1 MKFVAAMMAAL
12 ALSAPAFA
20 QDSAK
25 LAAVTRGLEARV
37 AAGDI
42 AGAVALAARDGKPF
56 YSAAVGQRDLA
67 TGAPMTADSLFRI
80 YSMTR
85 PMTSVAI
92 LMLADEG
99 KLSVYDPVSKY
110 LPKFADQRVLTEPDG
125 DGSQTKPRR
134 GDITIGQLM
143 THTSGI
149 GERSS
154 KLYVGRRARAWDM
167 TAAQVADNYAAAPL
181 FENPA
186 QTFRYGESAE
196 VLGRVV
202 EVVSGMPLDRFL
214 QRRLFKPLGM
224 TDTVFFVDPKRAAR
238 LAPVYRKGADGK
250 LGEVEMEPIP
260 VTQRRALISGGVGL
274 VSSASDLMKFGQFV
288 LDKGVVKGKPLL
300 SGRAAI
306 MLYEDAIPPALK
318 PIGASGF
325 YAGSG
330 WTRGGFAIVDDPSK
344 YNHTVSKGEIWWDG
358 SAGTRFWIDPSQ
370 GVVAVILAQVQ
381 PASGG
386 SFREAFK
393 TGLYEAIDRR

>member
-12 ALSAPAFA
+12 ALGAPAFA

-25 LAAVTRGLEARV
+25 LAAVTQGLEARV

-42 AGAVALAARDGKPF
+42 AGAVAVASRDGKPF
-56 YSAAVGQRDLA
+56 YSAVVGKRDLA

-92 LMLADEG
+92 LMLADDG

-110 LPKFADQRVLTEPDG
+110 IPAFASQRVLTDPEG
-125 DGSQTKPRR
+125 DGSQTRARR

-143 THTSGI
+143 THTSGV
-149 GERSS
+149 GERGS
-154 KLYVGRRARAWDM
+154 KLYVAAKARAWDM
-167 TAAQVADNYAAAPL
+167 PAATVADNYAKAPL
-181 FENPA
+181 FEDPGTA
-186 QTFRYGESAE
+186 FRYGESAE

-202 EVVSGMPLDRFL
+202 EVVSGMPLDRFME
-214 QRRLFKPLGM
+214 RRLFKPLGM
-224 TDTVFFVDPKRAAR
+224 TDTVFFVDPKRSAR

-288 LDKGVVKGKPLL
+288 LDKGVANGKRLISP
-300 SGRAAI
+300 RAAF
-306 MLYEDAIPPALK
+306 MLYEDAIAPALK
-318 PIGASGF
+318 PIGPTGY

-386 SFREAFK
+386 AFRETFK
-393 TGLYEAIDRR
+393 TQLYEALDRR